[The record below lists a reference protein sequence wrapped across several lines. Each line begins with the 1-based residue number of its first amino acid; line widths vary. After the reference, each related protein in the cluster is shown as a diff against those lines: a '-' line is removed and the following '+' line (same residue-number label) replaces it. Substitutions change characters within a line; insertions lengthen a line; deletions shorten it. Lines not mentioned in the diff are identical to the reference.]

1 MSEPSPELQK
11 LLQDLAC
18 VMFPDHPE
26 QPVTLQSRGYDG
38 DSALH
43 VVLWQGN
50 ETAAQLLIDAG
61 AEVNA
66 AGEMGETPLH
76 VAARQASA
84 ETLARL
90 LCAGARL
97 DSRSEFGQ
105 TAADLARAAA
115 REAVWQQA
123 LQLARRHRP
132 GKQPAKPPRKGA

>member
-1 MSEPSPELQK
+1 M
-11 LLQDLAC
+11 
-18 VMFPDHPE
+18 
-26 QPVTLQSRGYDG
+26 R
-38 DSALH
+38 
-43 VVLWQGN
+43 
-50 ETAAQLLIDAG
+50 QLLIDAG
-61 AEVNA
+61 ADVNA

-115 REAVWQQA
+115 REAAWQQA

>member
-1 MSEPSPELQK
+1 MSEPSPELQQ

-61 AEVNA
+61 AEVN
-66 AGEMGETPLH
+66 GT
-76 VAARQASA
+76 
-84 ETLARL
+84 
-90 LCAGARL
+90 
-97 DSRSEFGQ
+97 RS
-105 TAADLARAAA
+105 TNTTY
-115 REAVWQQA
+115 
-123 LQLARRHRP
+123 
-132 GKQPAKPPRKGA
+132 